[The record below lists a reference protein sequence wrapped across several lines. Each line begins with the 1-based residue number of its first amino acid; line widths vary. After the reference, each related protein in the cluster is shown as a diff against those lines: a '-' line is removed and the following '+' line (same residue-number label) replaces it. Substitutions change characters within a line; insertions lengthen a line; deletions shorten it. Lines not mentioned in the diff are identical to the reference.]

1 MSYIGEFVIACIIS
15 AILGGFVNLYLGIGF
30 FAVSLIIIGT
40 LYYYNEVGKGK
51 PLPDE
56 QITWPTTTVSYGVGL
71 EEIYPDRRKPPPPK
85 LRTPKASSL
94 PW

>member
-1 MSYIGEFVIACIIS
+1 MSYIGELFFACVIS
-15 AILGGFVNLYLGIGF
+15 FILGWFVNIYLGIGF

-40 LYYYNEVGKGK
+40 IYYYNEVGKGN

-56 QITWPTTTVSYGVGL
+56 QTTWPTTAVSYGVGL
-71 EEIYPDRRKPPPPK
+71 EEFYPDRRKPPPSK
-85 LRTPKASSL
+85 LRTPKAPSL